1 VGGQVS
7 EVEQLRAENAALRAE
22 CASPHAVIAELRA
35 EIAALRAENAE
46 LRARLGQ
53 NSSNSS
59 KPPSTDSPFKR
70 APPSLPTGRKAGAQR
85 GHKGHVRPRLDP
97 TRSESIVPCTCAHC
111 GTALPPEAIELEP
124 QRHQVI
130 DIVVQPLVV
139 DYLLFVGR
147 CPKCRRRTR
156 AKVPAGVPQGAF
168 GPRVEASI
176 ALLTLHGVSRQ
187 DAAELMRVL
196 FGVRI
201 SVGSVQRS
209 CERIDDS
216 IAAAVQRIADHIER
230 AAVAHADET
239 GWYVRGKLG
248 WMWMAL
254 CNEAELFRFNPRR
267 NTDAMISLLGSF
279 DGLLHSDRWKPYA
292 FFSPEM
298 RQLCHA
304 HLRRDIQAII
314 DRGGKD
320 ATLGERLLAL
330 SDRMFHVWHRF
341 ERGEIN
347 SDGLC
352 TEMAP
357 IQAEWKREVEA
368 AATDGAA
375 SKTRA
380 LCGSMVELWP
390 ALWNFV
396 ECEGVVPTNNEG
408 ERAVRRPVKVRKNSF
423 GSTSDRGAKM
433 IADLLTVMGTAR
445 RQGVEL
451 LDWFVRTRVA
461 ALLGVP
467 GPPLLQA
474 P

>member
-1 VGGQVS
+1 VT
-7 EVEQLRAENAALRAE
+7 EIEQLRAD
-22 CASPHAVIAELRA
+22 
-35 EIAALRAENAE
+35 NAE

-53 NSSNSS
+53 SSSCSS
-59 KPPSTDSPFKR
+59 KPPSTDSPFEHP
-70 APPSLPTGRKAGAQR
+70 PPSPPTGRKPGGQR
-85 GHKGHVRPRLDP
+85 GHKGHLRARLEA
-97 TRSESIVPCTCAHC
+97 TRSESVVPCARAHC
-111 GTALPPEAIELEP
+111 GAALPAEAIAVEH
-124 QRHQVI
+124 QCHQVV
-130 DIVVQPLVV
+130 DVVVRPEVV

-147 CPKCRRRTR
+147 CPKCRRKTR
-156 AKVPAGVPQGAF
+156 AELPAGLPRGAF
-168 GPRVEASI
+168 GPGVEATL

-216 IAAAVQRIADHIER
+216 IAAAVQRIADHVER

-239 GWYVRGKLG
+239 GWHVRGKLG

-254 CNEAELFRFNPRR
+254 CNEAELFRFDPRR
-267 NTDAMISLLGSF
+267 NTDAMISLLGTF
-279 DGLLHSDRWKPYA
+279 NGVLHSDRWRPYA
-292 FFSPEM
+292 LFSPEV
-298 RQLCHA
+298 RQVCHA

-314 DRGGKD
+314 DRGGAD
-320 ATLGERLLAL
+320 AELGARLLGS

-347 SDGLC
+347 SDGLV
-352 TEMAP
+352 TDMAP
-357 IQAEWKREVEA
+357 IQAEWKREVESAATGA
-368 AATDGAA
+368 AARR
-375 SKTRA
+375 TRS
-380 LCGSMVELWP
+380 LCGSMLELWP

-396 ECEGVVPTNNEG
+396 EYNDVVPTNNAA
-408 ERAVRRPVKVRKNSF
+408 ERAVRRPVKIRKNSF
-423 GSTSDRGAKM
+423 GSTSDRGANM

-451 LDWFVRTRVA
+451 LDWFVPNRAA

-467 GPPLLQA
+467 GPPLLQPVRA
-474 P
+474 